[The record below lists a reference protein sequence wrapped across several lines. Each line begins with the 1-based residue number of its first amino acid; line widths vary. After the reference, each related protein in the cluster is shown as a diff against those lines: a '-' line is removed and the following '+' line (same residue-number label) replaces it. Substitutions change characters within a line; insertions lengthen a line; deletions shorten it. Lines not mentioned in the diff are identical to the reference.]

1 MLSLLISQCQT
12 ISSNTSISLLRSLPS
27 PMAILPPTSLSGHPL
42 SSSSS
47 LSPLKTPTV
56 SFSSFR
62 TRVCVCTE
70 MVSLWVLL
78 ISSLQQILGF
88 RLKFRETQQTRFS
101 LFTSFKYAF
110 KILLNCY
117 IHEKKLSFYEL

>member
-1 MLSLLISQCQT
+1 MSNHFIKHFYLSPKISPFSHGNS
-12 ISSNTSISLLRSLPS
+12 SSNFAFWTPFILLFKSLPTEN
-27 PMAILPPTSLSGHPL
+27 AYG
-42 SSSSS
+42 
-47 LSPLKTPTV
+47 KFFF
-56 SFSSFR
+56 FSR
-62 TRVCVCTE
+62 ARVCVCTE